1 MSSQINILYDNS
13 LDNNSVDDNSV
24 DDNSSHHC
32 SFCGNT
38 GHDIRFCD
46 SPNIPDIEHTIANL
60 YVSNLQESMDLQLNE
75 DETEAQFINTLFHQF
90 LLRNIR
96 VLAVTSGLATAS
108 GYTKAEYCRV
118 IYRHYHQTF
127 QSLIDVINFVNN
139 NNVVNNN
146 IVNNNNN
153 NYVRD
158 LLEEFNQVFINNFN
172 SESGLES
179 GLESESVINS
189 KFNITPILNIDI
201 LNADAEDAEHAE
213 DADCECGICLESNIT
228 LKQMVKL
235 NCEHAFCSG
244 CIVRVLETTSVDKV
258 PTCAFCRASITDIE
272 TNCVEVYGAISE
284 FCNISV

>member
-13 LDNNSVDDNSV
+13 VDNNSVDN
-24 DDNSSHHC
+24 NSSQHC

-46 SPNIPDIEHTIANL
+46 SPNIADIEHTIANL
-60 YVSNLQESMDLQLNE
+60 YVSNLQESMISQLN
-75 DETEAQFINTLFHQF
+75 DAETEAQFINTLFHQF

-108 GYTKAEYCRV
+108 GYTKLEYCRV
-118 IYRHYHQTF
+118 IYRHYYQTF
-127 QSLIDVINFVNN
+127 QSLIDIINFVNN

-146 IVNNNNN
+146 NN
-153 NYVRD
+153 NYARD
-158 LLEEFNQVFINNFN
+158 LLEEFNQVFINNYNSN
-172 SESGLES
+172 SELES
-179 GLESESVINS
+179 ELESESVTKNQ
-189 KFNITPILNIDI
+189 FNITPILNIDI
-201 LNADAEDAEHAE
+201 LNADTEDAEDADTE
-213 DADCECGICLESNIT
+213 DADCECGICLESNIS

-244 CIVRVLETTSVDKV
+244 CVVRVLETTSVDKV

>member
-13 LDNNSVDDNSV
+13 LDNDNNSV

-60 YVSNLQESMDLQLNE
+60 YVSNLQESMVLQLNE

-139 NNVVNNN
+139 DNVVNN
-146 IVNNNNN
+146 VVNNNN

-158 LLEEFNQVFINNFN
+158 LLEEFNQVFINNYNFN
-172 SESGLES
+172 SESEL
-179 GLESESVINS
+179 ESVINS
-189 KFNITPILNIDI
+189 KFNITSVLNIDI
-201 LNADAEDAEHAE
+201 LNAECE
-213 DADCECGICLESNIT
+213 CECGICLETNIT
-228 LKQMVKL
+228 FKNMVKL
-235 NCEHAFCSG
+235 NCEHSFCSG

-258 PTCAFCRASITDIE
+258 PKCAFCRADITEIE
-272 TNCVEVYGAISE
+272 TNCVEGYGAISE
-284 FCNISV
+284 FCNISG

>member
-13 LDNNSVDDNSV
+13 LDNNSV

-139 NNVVNNN
+139 NN

-179 GLESESVINS
+179 ELESGLESGLESELESVTNS
-189 KFNITPILNIDI
+189 KFNITPVLNIDI
-201 LNADAEDAEHAE
+201 LNAEDAECE
-213 DADCECGICLESNIT
+213 CECGICLESNIA

-235 NCEHAFCSG
+235 NCEHSFCSG

-284 FCNISV
+284 FCNISG